1 MLLALYWIPAGGASG
16 YLAKEVMGIS
26 QFLHWGPT
34 SWPGAAA
41 GKQHISAKAK
51 LQPPQS
57 R

>member
-1 MLLALYWIPAGGASG
+1 MLLALYWIPAGDASG
-16 YLAKEVMGIS
+16 YLAKEVMGTS